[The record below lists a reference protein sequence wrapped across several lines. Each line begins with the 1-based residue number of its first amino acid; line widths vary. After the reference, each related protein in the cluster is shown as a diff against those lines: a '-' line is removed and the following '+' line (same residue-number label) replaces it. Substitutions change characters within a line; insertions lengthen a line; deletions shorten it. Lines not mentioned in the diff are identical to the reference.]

1 MVIDRL
7 NETLDQKLKRWHVP
21 SLKDGQMSSF
31 RRSVSAMTLKASFR
45 RRSSQLDEMEDDT
58 NKDDQVKKM
67 DERYNIGEQGGIYP
81 VT

>member
-7 NETLDQKLKRWHVP
+7 NETLDQRLKKLRCP
-21 SLKDGQMSSF
+21 RDRQMSSF

-58 NKDDQVKKM
+58 NEDDQVKKM
-67 DERYNIGEQGGIYP
+67 DERYNIGEQGGISP

>member
-1 MVIDRL
+1 
-7 NETLDQKLKRWHVP
+7 
-21 SLKDGQMSSF
+21 
-31 RRSVSAMTLKASFR
+31 MTLKASFR

-58 NKDDQVKKM
+58 NEDDQVKKM